1 MWVTEPRFFTVR
13 KKKLPLGKT
22 IGGKGGCSIGAVL
35 KLEITEWAYVYV
47 TFLLSKSICLLFTYP
62 FLIFFFYS
70 MVYLGFFFFLIGRK
84 KMGRCGNREDLERD
98 GGVETHDQIILY
110 EKKIE

>member
-22 IGGKGGCSIGAVL
+22 GEGKGSCSVSAVL
-35 KLEITEWAYVYV
+35 KLEIAEWAHVYV
-47 TFLLSKSICLLFTYP
+47 TLLSKSICLLFTYP
-62 FLIFFFYS
+62 FLIFF
-70 MVYLGFFFFLIGRK
+70 VFFSNREK

-98 GGVETHDQIILY
+98 GGVETHDQTILY
-110 EKKIE
+110 EKNLNKNLIIQK